1 MFRYRPL
8 TLALLAALAHSG
20 AQAEG
25 SDAQRLL
32 IEQGHFWQAQDKPKR
47 AGEVWQKL
55 LLIDAAQPDALYGL
69 GFISVKDG
77 ILVAGVSLILS
88 LSFASSSPNR
98 WIRTMS
104 NALTFMSQSGSLP
117 WCE

>member
-77 ILVAGVSLILS
+77 DLASAAQGVK
-88 LSFASSSPNR
+88 
-98 WIRTMS
+98 
-104 NALTFMSQSGSLP
+104 
-117 WCE
+117 